1 MLPTKVDNTKLFKLM
16 VHAPSVE
23 MLMIFDCNEETKN
36 VPERMAFAETLW
48 TTLVLISAVL
58 AFILDNVILDT

>member
-1 MLPTKVDNTKLFKLM
+1 M

-23 MLMIFDCNEETKN
+23 MLMIFDCSEETKN
-36 VPERMAFAETLW
+36 VPERMAFAETLS

-58 AFILDNVILDT
+58 TFILDNAILDT